1 MSRTYKTARGRSID
15 FTVLRL
21 RNESEVAVGN
31 MQVNARGDR
40 VDGQGKVI
48 QTRNEMAEGYYKQN
62 IPQDPRKVARDDLVI
77 TPDVTPLDD
86 FADANPTAEEAAIAP
101 QPELRG
107 GLADAMARTE
117 ELAARLAA
125 ARKADQ

>member
-77 TPDVTPLDD
+77 TPDVIPLDD
-86 FADANPTAEEAAIAP
+86 FADANPTAEDAAIVP